1 MAGIAAPNIVKDGL
15 VFQVD
20 AANQRSYPGSGTTCN
35 TLVGSNEGTLQSSHM
50 FENINMGAFALDGVD
65 EQIDFA
71 NSTNFPVGYEDF
83 TISLWFKADPTDWGN
98 NFERGIFSFGEVTGA
113 GGLDE
118 FKITIYRYT
127 ADDNANLQIRQGGSI
142 GYNKDNLF
150 NVWHNIAVTH
160 TNGDRPPIGSGTRTV
175 QESFFNNVSL
185 TSRSIYN
192 VDLGTATPAIGN
204 RVNQRFKGQIGP
216 IMLYNKKLSNS
227 ELTQNYNALK
237 GRFA

>member
-1 MAGIAAPNIVKDGL
+1 MGTSYSPNIVKDGL
-15 VFQVD
+15 VFYVD
-20 AANQRSYPGSGTTCN
+20 AANARSYPGSGTTCN

-71 NSTNFPVGYEDF
+71 NSTNFPVDYEDF

-98 NFERGIFSFGEVTGA
+98 NFERGIFSFGDTALGS
-113 GGLDE
+113 GLDE
-118 FKITIYRYT
+118 FKITMYRYS
-127 ADDNANLQIRQGGSI
+127 ADDNTNLVIRMGGSV

-150 NVWHNIAVTH
+150 NVWHNVTVTH
-160 TNGDRPPIGSGTRTV
+160 TNGDRPTGTRTV
-175 QESFFNNVSL
+175 QEIFFNNVSE
-185 TSRSIYN
+185 TSRSIYS
-192 VDLGTATPAIGN
+192 VDLGTANPVIGN
-204 RVNQRFKGQIGP
+204 RSNQRFKGQIGP

-237 GRFA
+237 RRFI